1 MEINSLHLPKPIK
14 NQFPIQ
20 ICAQSL
26 MATLTPLSLP
36 LSPHR
41 IFFHFRWIFSISF
54 CVLRCV
60 KTRYEHIDMRALN
73 NKVYDVYLDKWKLL
87 HQI

>member
-36 LSPHR
+36 LSLPPDFLSFSLD
-41 IFFHFRWIFSISF
+41 FFHLILCIAMRQDSIWAHRYESF
-54 CVLRCV
+54 EQQSLRC
-60 KTRYEHIDMRALN
+60 ISG
-73 NKVYDVYLDKWKLL
+73 
-87 HQI
+87 